1 MCLGELGYAGIFLA
15 IIAVSAVITEIMARK
30 NIVEKNTGRKLL
42 HMTAGVL
49 VSFLPHFITGKIT
62 LLIIGV
68 VVLVSLYYLVA
79 NNKLEGI
86 DDLHR
91 KSWGIVFF
99 PVSFILLILLFIP
112 EKPEVFTIS
121 FLLMTFSDAFASIVG
136 KKVKSRE
143 YHLTADKKS
152 IAGSI
157 TFFLTT
163 VILLAWFLFY
173 ESGLPGK
180 YLTTLFIVSFILVV
194 ATISTLFEAIS
205 SDGFDNF
212 SVPVGTA
219 FLANMYFYPAGG
231 GVEAGMLGG
240 FIAAV
245 VTGYTS
251 YRLRFLT
258 PDGAV
263 GATILGTFVF
273 GFGGVQWTL
282 PVMTFFVL
290 SSVLSKIRV
299 KRNKEVEERFE
310 KSGTRNTGQV
320 IANGGVGGIILLIES
335 YFNTGWLYPVYVL
348 NFAAVCADT
357 WGTEFGTMWKTKTI
371 SLKNFREVPQGLS
384 GGVSLPGTAG
394 ALAGAVVVVI
404 SSYYWTGDLVIL
416 ALLIT
421 LGFGGSLL
429 DSLMGEFLQIQYK
442 CGICGIVTERR
453 SHCDTGT
460 SRHKGNRYITNDVV
474 NFSSAI
480 ASILIFVIIYKTWL

>member
-1 MCLGELGYAGIFLA
+1 MSEPVYAAIFLA
-15 IIAVSAVITEIMARK
+15 IIAVAAVTTEILARK
-30 NIVEKNTGRKLL
+30 EILEKNTGRKIL

-49 VSFLPHFITGKIT
+49 VSFLPHFIVGKVT
-62 LLIIGV
+62 LLLIGV
-68 VVLVSLYYLVA
+68 FVLVSLYYLVA

-91 KSWGIVFF
+91 KSWGIVYF
-99 PVSFILLILLFIP
+99 PVSFIILILLFIP
-112 EKPEVFTIS
+112 DKPEVFTIS
-121 FLLMTFSDAFASIVG
+121 FLLMTFSDAFASIAG
-136 KKVKSRE
+136 KKIKSRE
-143 YHLTADKKS
+143 YHLTTDKKTFG
-152 IAGSI
+152 GSL

-163 VILLAWFLFY
+163 VVLLSWFLFY
-173 ESGLPGK
+173 ESELPGK
-180 YLTTLFIVSFILVV
+180 HLTPLFIISFILVV
-194 ATISTLFEAIS
+194 ATTSTLLEGIA

-212 SVPVGTA
+212 SVPIGTA
-219 FLANMYFYPAGG
+219 FLVNMYFYPVSG
-231 GVEAGMLGG
+231 GVEAGMLCG
-240 FIAAV
+240 FAAAAIA
-245 VTGYTS
+245 GYS
-251 YRLRFLT
+251 SFRLRFLT
-258 PDGAV
+258 ADGAV
-263 GATILGTFVF
+263 GATILGTVVF

-282 PVMTFFVL
+282 PVMTFFLL
-290 SSVLSKIRV
+290 SSILSKTRV

-310 KSGTRNTGQV
+310 KSGTRNIGQV
-320 IANGGVGGIILLIES
+320 LANGGVGGVILLLES

-357 WGTEFGTMWKTKTI
+357 WGTEFGTMWKTKTV
-371 SLKNFREVPQGLS
+371 SLTNFREVPQGLS

-404 SSYYWTGDLVIL
+404 SSYYWSGDLVIL

-429 DSLMGEFLQIQYK
+429 DSLLGEFLQIQYK

-453 SHCDTGT
+453 SHCETGT